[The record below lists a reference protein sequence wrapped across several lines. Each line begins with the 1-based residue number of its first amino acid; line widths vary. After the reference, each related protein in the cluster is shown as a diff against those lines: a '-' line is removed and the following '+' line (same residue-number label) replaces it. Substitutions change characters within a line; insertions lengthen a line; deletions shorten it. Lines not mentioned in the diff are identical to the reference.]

1 VGTNTGLFRLD
12 GERSLPV
19 EPLASTPIHAL
30 ATDGALLWIG
40 SELGLWRQSEGRPQ
54 QVSLRIDRKQQP
66 ISEPVHAIWRQNDKV
81 LWFGRGAMLVR
92 YDLQLNLGT
101 LYDSLGAG
109 AGAGEQILAITG
121 NAETLWLTGAKNA
134 VRYALFAGGLGDD
147 SETFGAGIP
156 NPLETATLRTLALD
170 EAGTVWFATQT
181 GVYRYQDWA
190 WSYRVSE
197 TSQLVVNDILLDRTG
212 ALWLATDNAGV
223 RRRGVREQA
232 AFPVPAEA
240 SALPGTVVYALAEDA
255 AGVIWAGTDSGF
267 ARFQNGNWETPVAAY
282 RLPRPAVTHLLAQG
296 ETLWIGTPGGL
307 AQYDAAAN
315 RLLSEPLLMGQVVAA
330 MAFDDQ
336 QSVWVAT
343 ESGGLWQRQ
352 RDGAWA
358 ERTPLG
364 ADAAHPVHALA
375 ADPTTPGAMLAA
387 VPGAGLLR
395 WSNGQW
401 QERYAGV
408 ALLRDGVDLIFPD
421 PQLDSLW
428 VGSAGSLYRVD
439 EVGWSRYDNEDG
451 MPGGAMRTIVRDKG
465 SGGLWFGGSKGLTYF
480 RDETTRPYVTIGGLA
495 GAGVA
500 QLGAQWRVDSASSF
514 AVTFAGGDLQSPP
527 HKVQSYYRVTE
538 SGGQSAWQPAAPGR
552 IEFALGATGL
562 YTVEVVVRDQSFNY
576 SAPALIGFEVVTP
589 PNTVQLPLVGELE
602 VRIVI
607 LLLLFGAMAVVGGGY
622 SAIEVLSRRRQVQE
636 EIKRGFNPYISGEP
650 VRRDEMFFGRHALL
664 ERIYTTL
671 HQNSLMLHGE
681 RRIGKTTMLHQLA
694 NVLDTVDD
702 PAYWFLPVYVDLEG
716 TTGETFFHMLMEDI
730 ANVVC
735 GLEELTVEQSA
746 LLDQLLVHQTK
757 RTAYTDTE
765 FNRDLRRLIRIL
777 EAVVERVQ
785 PGKKLRLILLLDE
798 MDTFNDFDPLFQ
810 QQLRRIFM
818 RDFGAVLGAVV
829 AGIAINKVWDRDD
842 SPWFNFFN
850 EVPVEP
856 FSREQVIELLTE
868 PVRGYYTYDPDALE
882 FIVAH
887 CDGRPFRAQ
896 QFGLEAVNHMLRAG
910 RRRIMLADARFAHQR
925 IQSMEQTPVEA
936 PDEPAPGAVSGAATE
951 RNVTFTAPIQ

>member
-1 VGTNTGLFRLD
+1 
-12 GERSLPV
+12 
-19 EPLASTPIHAL
+19 
-30 ATDGALLWIG
+30 
-40 SELGLWRQSEGRPQ
+40 
-54 QVSLRIDRKQQP
+54 
-66 ISEPVHAIWRQNDKV
+66 
-81 LWFGRGAMLVR
+81 
-92 YDLQLNLGT
+92 
-101 LYDSLGAG
+101 
-109 AGAGEQILAITG
+109 
-121 NAETLWLTGAKNA
+121 
-134 VRYALFAGGLGDD
+134 
-147 SETFGAGIP
+147 
-156 NPLETATLRTLALD
+156 
-170 EAGTVWFATQT
+170 
-181 GVYRYQDWA
+181 
-190 WSYRVSE
+190 
-197 TSQLVVNDILLDRTG
+197 
-212 ALWLATDNAGV
+212 
-223 RRRGVREQA
+223 
-232 AFPVPAEA
+232 
-240 SALPGTVVYALAEDA
+240 
-255 AGVIWAGTDSGF
+255 
-267 ARFQNGNWETPVAAY
+267 
-282 RLPRPAVTHLLAQG
+282 
-296 ETLWIGTPGGL
+296 
-307 AQYDAAAN
+307 
-315 RLLSEPLLMGQVVAA
+315 
-330 MAFDDQ
+330 
-336 QSVWVAT
+336 
-343 ESGGLWQRQ
+343 
-352 RDGAWA
+352 
-358 ERTPLG
+358 
-364 ADAAHPVHALA
+364 
-375 ADPTTPGAMLAA
+375 
-387 VPGAGLLR
+387 LR

-856 FSREQVIELLTE
+856 FSREQVIELLTLT
-868 PVRGYYTYDPDALE
+868 PWSSSWRIVTAGPSVRSSLGSKRSITCCGRGVAGSCWRMPALPISGYS
-882 FIVAH
+882 
-887 CDGRPFRAQ
+887 RWS
-896 QFGLEAVNHMLRAG
+896 
-910 RRRIMLADARFAHQR
+910 RRRWKRQMNRLPVQSPARPQSATSPLPHQFSNSHAICDSQPRVREQSSCFHRPSMPLTGMLAFPTSWGTGCATATITAAIPCWR
-925 IQSMEQTPVEA
+925 IC
-936 PDEPAPGAVSGAATE
+936 
-951 RNVTFTAPIQ
+951 